1 MNKLELGVWYE
12 LGKAT
17 VHGYQSLAMF
27 TPIGVILRTGTSKDS
42 PILFI
47 PGAKPSDFGIDKEL
61 ESPPGAERDTIRSYG
76 GTQGGGYR

>member
-12 LGKAT
+12 LGKAA
-17 VHGYQSLAMF
+17 VYGYKPLAVF
-27 TPIGVILRTGTSKDS
+27 T

-61 ESPPGAERDTIRSYG
+61 ESPPGGERDTIRYYG